1 MDETLQ
7 RALIEFAEKEN
18 QESEIERVAELY
30 LNRQIELAE
39 DAASRIL
46 CPDCGAKAGVE
57 ILYGY
62 PGRNIGINNIHGGC
76 VVHDRSP
83 KYGCLQCNHRWGLSD
98 DAPPHTRY
106 MQISRDCDP

>member
-62 PGRNIGINNIHGGC
+62 PGRNIGINNIKRDQHLNNGKEFLFAQNRITLG
-76 VVHDRSP
+76 VIFMHFT
-83 KYGCLQCNHRWGLSD
+83 
-98 DAPPHTRY
+98 HTV
-106 MQISRDCDP
+106 